1 MKVMPATPGLGKLI
15 LSCALAASMSAT
27 LVACGDDDEPAAPQG
42 PLVTTTSGAV
52 RGNDGTTSQSFLG
65 IPYAAPPVGALRWAP
80 PAAVTAWTG
89 EREAKQFAAHCAQPA
104 SPFGV
109 ASTSED
115 CLYLNV
121 YTPKTA
127 GPHPVMVWIHGGA
140 FYLGLGDGYKPD
152 ALVAQNTVVVTLNYR
167 LGALGFMSHAALAA
181 EQGGKSGNYGLMD
194 QQAALKWVRD
204 NISKFGGNKD
214 NVTIFGESA
223 GGFSVNAH
231 LASPGSAGLFHKAI
245 AMSGAYP
252 FSLGQDAPT
261 AAQAKGAT
269 VVGATTC
276 SATPTTACLRAL
288 PVASL
293 LQAQMAAWP
302 SGPIPSVDGVVLA
315 KDVKTVF
322 TEQTQAKVPVIQGTT
337 HDEWRLFVAQG
348 ELANGP
354 LTAATYLPTMQAT
367 LGPIANAAPYYP
379 VPATADGYSV
389 TLGAIGTDAVFACNG
404 RLATK
409 LLTAG
414 GNTVYAYEFNDPTAP
429 QTLSGTLSFKT
440 AAAHTSELQY
450 LFSMGGAST
459 FTAAQKSLSDTM
471 VGYWSRFARTG
482 NPNGGTAPG
491 WTAYVSAQDT
501 FQNLAPT
508 VAPIGTFAADH
519 KCTTIWTPG
528 V

>member
-1 MKVMPATPGLGKLI
+1 MNVLPAAPGLGKLI
-15 LSCALAASMSAT
+15 LSCALVASMSAT
-27 LVACGDDDEPAAPQG
+27 LVACGDDDDAPQG

-52 RGNDGTTSQSFLG
+52 RGNDGATSQSFLG
-65 IPYAAPPVGALRWAP
+65 IPYAAPPVGTLRWAP
-80 PAAVTAWTG
+80 PAAVAAWSG
-89 EREAKQFAAHCAQPA
+89 EREAKQYAAHCAQPA
-104 SPFGV
+104 SLFGV

-140 FYLGLGDGYKPD
+140 FYVGQSNAYKPE

-181 EQGGKSGNYGLMD
+181 EQAGRSGNYGLMD

-204 NISKFGGNKD
+204 NIAKFGGNKD

-223 GGFSVNAH
+223 GGFSVNSH

-245 AMSGAYP
+245 AMSAAYP
-252 FSLGQDAPT
+252 FSLGQDTPT
-261 AAQAKGAT
+261 QANAKGAAIAA
-269 VVGATTC
+269 ATTC
-276 SATPTTACLRAL
+276 AGTPTTACLRAL
-288 PVASL
+288 PVSAL
-293 LQAQMAAWP
+293 LAAQMTAYP
-302 SGPIPSVDGVVLA
+302 SGPIPSVDGVVLT

-348 ELANGP
+348 ELLNGP

-379 VPATADGYSV
+379 VPATATGYSE

-404 RLATK
+404 RLATR

-429 QTLSGTLSFKT
+429 QTLPGTLSFST

-450 LFSMGGAST
+450 LFSLGGTPLDAT
-459 FTAAQKSLSDTM
+459 QKTLSDTM

-482 NPNGGTAPG
+482 NPNGGTAPV
-491 WTAYVSAQDT
+491 WKTYVSAADT

-508 VAPIGTFAADH
+508 VGPITTFAADH
-519 KCTTIWTPG
+519 KCSTIWTPG